1 MIQSIDYFKVC
12 YQLTTG
18 GKFTEAI
25 EKFQCLLLS
34 ISLLVVDNK
43 QEIAEAQQLLRICTE
58 YICGLQME
66 TLRKTLPKISAEEQK
81 RQCEMAAYFT
91 HCKLQPIHQILT
103 LRTALNMFFKLK
115 NFKTGASFAKRLLD
129 LGPRP
134 EVAQQA
140 RKILQACDSN
150 LTDELQ
156 LCYDEHNPFTLCGY
170 SYVPIYRGKA
180 EEKCHFCGTSY
191 LPKYKGCLCNVC
203 GISEIGKECV
213 GLRISMLQ
221 FR

>member
-115 NFKTGASFAKRLLD
+115 TSRQERHLQKDSLIWDRGLKLLNRQGRYYK
-129 LGPRP
+129 LVIP
-134 EVAQQA
+134 
-140 RKILQACDSN
+140 ILQMSFNFAMMNIIHS
-150 LTDELQ
+150 
-156 LCYDEHNPFTLCGY
+156 PFVGTLMFQ
-170 SYVPIYRGKA
+170 SI
-180 EEKCHFCGTSY
+180 EEKQKKSVIFVVLHTYPNIRVVYVMFVAY
-191 LPKYKGCLCNVC
+191 L
-203 GISEIGKECV
+203 
-213 GLRISMLQ
+213 R
-221 FR
+221 